1 MHVKTVTK
9 DQGPGICLGFYEHD
23 HWLLYLI
30 GGGKKGEKQNLKNF
44 LPAQFPT
51 NYIYSINGH
60 LFATS
65 SFFLSQ
71 SKHWLLHM
79 REFKQRRRRRQ
90 RERQKNKRLRL
101 AKQQFCTW
109 NTHFCTFLC
118 RRCTTTTRKCL
129 ISFFVENVNTR
140 QRLSSSFS
148 ELRYSLLELNSKIW
162 RIEWDRIS
170 AIKFETSQLHFLS
183 DVFVAIAVVVA

>member
-1 MHVKTVTK
+1 MHVRAVTK

-65 SFFLSQ
+65 SFFLADPSPNIDSYIWGSLSNDDGDANENGKKAIDWDWQ
-71 SKHWLLHM
+71 NNNSA
-79 REFKQRRRRRQ
+79 RETRIFVHFFAVVARLQ
-90 RERQKNKRLRL
+90 REN
-101 AKQQFCTW
+101 A
-109 NTHFCTFLC
+109 
-118 RRCTTTTRKCL
+118 
-129 ISFFVENVNTR
+129 
-140 QRLSSSFS
+140 
-148 ELRYSLLELNSKIW
+148 
-162 RIEWDRIS
+162 
-170 AIKFETSQLHFLS
+170 
-183 DVFVAIAVVVA
+183 